1 MKLQINDTQ
10 SININTHLLIAG
22 SSGSGKSVSLHA
34 LILSAMEQ
42 GYKLALIDPKKVE
55 LSFYKNINNLLLP
68 IAKTAEE
75 AENTIQN
82 IYDLMESRYKK
93 MDKLEQRQSNEVP
106 ILLIID
112 EFSELIEQNKKLMQT
127 IERIASLGRACN
139 IHLIL
144 STQYPI
150 VKYVSNAI
158 KSNSA
163 RLCFRCK
170 SKMQYR
176 IILEHVPENKIP
188 LYSGIYQDDAGDE
201 TIVKARYYTDSEI
214 KKRCEE
220 NQKHGFITNLLTR

>member
-1 MKLQINDTQ
+1 MFLQINDNQ
-10 SININTHLLIAG
+10 NLQINTHLLIAG
-22 SSGSGKSVSLHA
+22 SSGSGKSVALHA
-34 LILSAMEQ
+34 LILSAMKQ
-42 GYKLALIDPKKVE
+42 GYKLTLVDPKRVE
-55 LSFYKNINNLLLP
+55 LSFYKNINNLLFP
-68 IAKTAEE
+68 IAKTSEE
-75 AENTIQN
+75 AESTIQN

-93 MDKLEQRQSNEVP
+93 MDKLEQRKSNEIP
-106 ILLIID
+106 ILLVID
-112 EFSELIEQNKKLMQT
+112 EFSELIEQNKRLMQT

-176 IILEHVPENKIP
+176 IILEHYPERSIP
-188 LYSGIYQDDAGDE
+188 LYHAIYQDDSGEE
-201 TIVKARYYTDSEI
+201 TLIKARYYTDLEI
-214 KKRCEE
+214 KKLCEE
-220 NQKHGFITNLLTR
+220 NQKQGFISNLLKR

>member
-1 MKLQINDTQ
+1 MFLQINDTQ
-10 SININTHLLIAG
+10 NININTHLLIAG
-22 SSGSGKSVSLHA
+22 SSGSGKSVTLHA

-42 GYKLALIDPKKVE
+42 GYKLALIDPKRVE
-55 LSFYKNINNLLLP
+55 LSFYKNINNLLFP
-68 IAKTAEE
+68 IAKSAEE
-75 AENTIQN
+75 AENATQN

-93 MDKLEQRQSNEVP
+93 MDKLEQRQSEETH
-106 ILLIID
+106 ILLVID
-112 EFSELIEQNKKLMQT
+112 EFAELIEQNKRLMQT

-188 LYSGIYQDDAGDE
+188 LYSGIYQDDAGNE

-214 KKRCEE
+214 KARCEE

>member
-1 MKLQINDTQ
+1 MILQISDTQ
-10 SININTHLLIAG
+10 QIQLNTHLLIAG

-34 LILSAMEQ
+34 LILSAMVQ
-42 GYKLALIDPKKVE
+42 GYKLALIDPKRVE

-68 IAKTAEE
+68 IAKNAEQ

-93 MDKLEQRQSNEVP
+93 MDRLEQRQSEETP
-106 ILLIID
+106 ILLVID
-112 EFSELIEQNKKLMQT
+112 EFAELIEQNKKLMQT

-176 IILEHVPENKIP
+176 IILEHYPEKTPP
-188 LYSGIYQDDAGDE
+188 LYTGIFQDDAGTE
-201 TIVKARYYTDSEI
+201 TLIKARYYTDSEI

-220 NQKHGFITNLLTR
+220 NQQKGFIYNLLKR

>member
-10 SININTHLLIAG
+10 CININTHLLIAG
-22 SSGSGKSVSLHA
+22 SSGSGKSVALHA

-42 GYKLALIDPKKVE
+42 GYKLALIDPKRVE
-55 LSFYKNINNLLLP
+55 LSFYKNINSLLLP
-68 IAKTAEE
+68 IAKSSEE

-176 IILEHVPENKIP
+176 IILEHYPEKTPP
-188 LYSGIYQDDAGDE
+188 LYHGIYQDDSGDE
-201 TIVKARYYTDSEI
+201 TIIKARYFTDSEI
-214 KKRCEE
+214 KKLCEE
-220 NQKHGFITNLLTR
+220 NQKHGFITSLLRR

>member
-1 MKLQINDTQ
+1 MILQISDTQ

-22 SSGSGKSVSLHA
+22 SSGSGKSVALHA

-42 GYKLALIDPKKVE
+42 GYKLALVDPKRVE

-68 IAKTAEE
+68 IAKNAEQ

-93 MDKLEQRQSNEVP
+93 MDKLEQRQSDEVP

-112 EFSELIEQNKKLMQT
+112 EFAELIEQNKKLMQT

-144 STQYPI
+144 SSQYPI
-150 VKYVSNAI
+150 VKYISNAI

-176 IILEHVPENKIP
+176 IILEHYPEKTPP
-188 LYSGIYQDDAGDE
+188 LYHGIYQDDAGNE

-214 KKRCEE
+214 KNLCEE
-220 NQKHGFITNLLTR
+220 NQKHGFISNLLAN

>member
-1 MKLQINDTQ
+1 MFLQINDNQ
-10 SININTHLLIAG
+10 NLQINTHLLIAG
-22 SSGSGKSVSLHA
+22 SSGSGKSVALHA

-42 GYKLALIDPKKVE
+42 GYKLALVDPKRVE

-68 IAKTAEE
+68 IAKSAEE

-93 MDKLEQRQSNEVP
+93 MDKLEQRQSNETP
-106 ILLIID
+106 ILLVID
-112 EFSELIEQNKKLMQT
+112 EFAELIEQNKKLMQT

-139 IHLIL
+139 IHLIM

-150 VKYVSNAI
+150 VKYISNAI

-214 KKRCEE
+214 KKLCEE
-220 NQKHGFITNLLTR
+220 NQKQEFITNLLYR

>member
-10 SININTHLLIAG
+10 YININTHLLIAG

-42 GYKLALIDPKKVE
+42 GYKLALIDPKRVE

-68 IAKTAEE
+68 IAKNAEQ

-82 IYDLMESRYKK
+82 IYDLMELRYKK
-93 MDKLEQRQSNEVP
+93 MDKLEQRQSDEVP

-112 EFSELIEQNKKLMQT
+112 EFAELIEQNKKLMQT

-150 VKYVSNAI
+150 VKYISNAI

-176 IILEHVPENKIP
+176 IILEHYPEKTPP
-188 LYSGIYQDDAGDE
+188 LFHGIYQDDSGNE
-201 TIVKARYYTDSEI
+201 TLIKARYYTDSEI
-214 KKRCEE
+214 KELCKE
-220 NQKHGFITNLLTR
+220 NQKHGFITSLLGR

>member
-1 MKLQINDTQ
+1 MILQISDTQ
-10 SININTHLLIAG
+10 YININTHLLIAG
-22 SSGSGKSVSLHA
+22 SSGSGKSVALHA

-42 GYKLALIDPKKVE
+42 GYKLALVDPKRVE

-68 IAKTAEE
+68 IAKTAEQ

-93 MDKLEQRQSNEVP
+93 IDKLEQRQSDEVP

-112 EFSELIEQNKKLMQT
+112 EFAELIEQNKKLMQT

-139 IHLIL
+139 IHLIM

-150 VKYVSNAI
+150 VKYISNAI

>member
-1 MKLQINDTQ
+1 MFLQISDNQ
-10 SININTHLLIAG
+10 NLQINTHLLIAG
-22 SSGSGKSVSLHA
+22 SSGSGKSVALHA

-42 GYKLALIDPKKVE
+42 GYKLALIDPKRVE
-55 LSFYKNINNLLLP
+55 LSFYKNINNLLFP
-68 IAKTAEE
+68 IAKSSEE
-75 AENTIQN
+75 AENVIQN

-93 MDKLEQRQSNEVP
+93 MDKSEQRKSNEIH
-106 ILLIID
+106 ILLVID
-112 EFSELIEQNKKLMQT
+112 EFAELIEQNKKLMQT

-150 VKYVSNAI
+150 VKYISNSI

-163 RLCFRCK
+163 RICFHCK

>member
-1 MKLQINDTQ
+1 MILQISDTQ
-10 SININTHLLIAG
+10 YININTHLLIAG
-22 SSGSGKSVSLHA
+22 SSGSGKSVFLHA

-42 GYKLALIDPKKVE
+42 GYKMALIDPKRVE

-68 IAKTAEE
+68 IAKTSEE

-93 MDKLEQRQSNEVP
+93 MDKLEQRQSEETP
-106 ILLIID
+106 ILLVID
-112 EFSELIEQNKKLMQT
+112 EFAELIEQNKRLMQT

-150 VKYVSNAI
+150 VKYISNAI

-163 RLCFRCK
+163 RLCLKCK

-176 IILEHVPENKIP
+176 IILEHVPETHIP
-188 LYSGIYQDDAGDE
+188 LYSGIFQDDSGEE
-201 TIVKARYYTDSEI
+201 TIIKARYYTDSEI
-214 KKRCEE
+214 KKLCEE
-220 NQKHGFITNLLTR
+220 NQKHGFITNLLRR

>member
-1 MKLQINDTQ
+1 MILQISDTQ
-10 SININTHLLIAG
+10 YININTHLLIAG
-22 SSGSGKSVSLHA
+22 SSGSGKSVALHA

-42 GYKLALIDPKKVE
+42 GYKLALVDPKRVE

-68 IAKTAEE
+68 IAKTSEE
-75 AENTIQN
+75 AENVIQN

-93 MDKLEQRQSNEVP
+93 MDKLEQRQSDEVS

-112 EFSELIEQNKKLMQT
+112 EFAELIEQNKKLMQT

-150 VKYVSNAI
+150 VKYISNAI

-163 RLCFRCK
+163 RLCFKCK

-188 LYSGIYQDDAGDE
+188 LYSGIFQDDSGDE
-201 TIVKARYYTDSEI
+201 TIVKARYYTDTEI

-220 NQKHGFITNLLTR
+220 NQKHGFISNLLTR

>member
-1 MKLQINDTQ
+1 MILQISDTQ
-10 SININTHLLIAG
+10 QIQLNTHLLIAG

-42 GYKLALIDPKKVE
+42 GFKMALIDPKRVE

-68 IAKTAEE
+68 IAKTAEQ

-93 MDKLEQRQSNEVP
+93 MDKLEQRQSDEVP
-106 ILLIID
+106 ILLVID
-112 EFSELIEQNKKLMQT
+112 EFAELIEQNKKLMQT

-188 LYSGIYQDDAGDE
+188 LYSGIFQDDSGEE
-201 TIVKARYYTDSEI
+201 TIIKARYYTDSEI

-220 NQKHGFITNLLTR
+220 NQKHGFITNLLTH

>member
-1 MKLQINDTQ
+1 MILQISDTQ
-10 SININTHLLIAG
+10 QIQLNTHLLIAG
-22 SSGSGKSVSLHA
+22 SSGSGKSVALHA

-42 GYKLALIDPKKVE
+42 GYKLALIDPKRVE

-68 IAKTAEE
+68 IAKTPEQ

-93 MDKLEQRQSNEVP
+93 MDKLEQRQSEETP
-106 ILLIID
+106 ILLVID
-112 EFSELIEQNKKLMQT
+112 EFAELIEQNKKLMQT

-188 LYSGIYQDDAGDE
+188 LYSGIFQDDSGDE
-201 TIVKARYYTDSEI
+201 TIIKARYYTDSEI
-214 KKRCEE
+214 KKLCEE
-220 NQKHGFITNLLTR
+220 NQKHGFITNLLIR

>member
-1 MKLQINDTQ
+1 MFLQINDTQ
-10 SININTHLLIAG
+10 NININTHLLIAG
-22 SSGSGKSVSLHA
+22 SSGSGKSVTLHA

-42 GYKLALIDPKKVE
+42 GYKLALIDPKRVE
-55 LSFYKNINNLLLP
+55 LSFYKNINNLLFP
-68 IAKTAEE
+68 IAKSAEE
-75 AENTIQN
+75 AENATQN

-93 MDKLEQRQSNEVP
+93 MDKLEQRQSEETH
-106 ILLIID
+106 ILLVID
-112 EFSELIEQNKKLMQT
+112 EFAELIEQNKRLMQT

-150 VKYVSNAI
+150 VKYVSNAT

-188 LYSGIYQDDAGDE
+188 LYSGIYQDDAGNE

-214 KKRCEE
+214 KARCEE

>member
-1 MKLQINDTQ
+1 MFLQINDNQ
-10 SININTHLLIAG
+10 NLQINTHLLIAG
-22 SSGSGKSVSLHA
+22 SSGSGKSVALHA

-42 GYKLALIDPKKVE
+42 GYKLALVDPKRVE
-55 LSFYKNINNLLLP
+55 LSFYKNINNLLFP
-68 IAKTAEE
+68 IAKSAEE
-75 AENTIQN
+75 AENVIQN

-93 MDKLEQRQSNEVP
+93 MDQLEQRKSNEIP
-106 ILLIID
+106 ILLVVD
-112 EFSELIEQNKKLMQT
+112 EFAELIEQNKRLMQT

-139 IHLIL
+139 IHLIM

-176 IILEHVPENKIP
+176 IILEHYPNRSIP
-188 LYSGIYQDDAGDE
+188 LYHGIYQDDSGEE
-201 TIVKARYYTDSEI
+201 TLIKARYYADSEI
-214 KKRCEE
+214 KALCKE
-220 NQKHGFITNLLTR
+220 NQKQGFIPNLLKR

>member
-1 MKLQINDTQ
+1 MILQINDNQ
-10 SININTHLLIAG
+10 QIQINTHLLIAG
-22 SSGSGKSVSLHA
+22 SSGSGKSVTLHA
-34 LILSAMEQ
+34 LILSAMKQ
-42 GYKLALIDPKKVE
+42 GYKLALVDPKRVE

-68 IAKTAEE
+68 IAKSSEE

-93 MDKLEQRQSNEVP
+93 MDKLEQRQSEETP
-106 ILLIID
+106 ILLVID
-112 EFSELIEQNKKLMQT
+112 EFAELIEQNKKLMQT

-176 IILEHVPENKIP
+176 IILEHYPEKTPP
-188 LYSGIYQDDAGDE
+188 LYNGIFQNDSGNE
-201 TIVKARYYTDSEI
+201 TLIKARYYTDTEI
-214 KKRCEE
+214 KALCEE
-220 NQKHGFITNLLTR
+220 NQKHGFITNLLYR

>member
-1 MKLQINDTQ
+1 MILQISDTQ

-22 SSGSGKSVSLHA
+22 SSGSGKSVTLHA

-42 GYKLALIDPKKVE
+42 GYKLALIDPKRVE

-68 IAKTAEE
+68 IAKTAEQ

-93 MDKLEQRQSNEVP
+93 MDKLEQRQSNETP
-106 ILLIID
+106 ILLVID
-112 EFSELIEQNKKLMQT
+112 EFAELIEQNKRLMQT
-127 IERIASLGRACN
+127 IKRIASLGRACN

-158 KSNSA
+158 KANSA

-176 IILEHVPENKIP
+176 IILEHYPDRTPP
-188 LYSGIYQDDAGDE
+188 LYHGIFQDDSGEE
-201 TIVKARYYTDSEI
+201 TLIQARYYTDTEI
-214 KKRCEE
+214 KKLCEE
-220 NQKHGFITNLLTR
+220 NKKHGFITNLLKR

>member
-1 MKLQINDTQ
+1 MILQISDTQ

-22 SSGSGKSVSLHA
+22 SSGSGKSVTLHA

-42 GYKLALIDPKKVE
+42 GFKMALVDPKRVE
-55 LSFYKNINNLLLP
+55 LSFYKNINNLLFP
-68 IAKTAEE
+68 IAKSVEE
-75 AENTIQN
+75 AENVIQN

-93 MDKLEQRQSNEVP
+93 MDKLEQRKSNEIP

-112 EFSELIEQNKKLMQT
+112 EFAELIGQNKKLMQT

-139 IHLIL
+139 IHLIM

-176 IILEHVPENKIP
+176 IILEHYPERTIP
-188 LYSGIYQDDAGDE
+188 LYHGIYQDDSGEE
-201 TIVKARYYTDSEI
+201 TLIKARYYTDQEI
-214 KKRCEE
+214 KNLCKE
-220 NQKHGFITNLLTR
+220 NQKQGFIPNLLKR

>member
-10 SININTHLLIAG
+10 YININTHLLIAG
-22 SSGSGKSVSLHA
+22 SSGSGKSVALHA

-42 GYKLALIDPKKVE
+42 GYKMALIDPKRVE
-55 LSFYKNINNLLLP
+55 LSFYKNISNLILP
-68 IAKTAEE
+68 IAKTAEQ

-93 MDKLEQRQSNEVP
+93 MDKLEQRQSDETP
-106 ILLIID
+106 ILLVID
-112 EFSELIEQNKKLMQT
+112 EFAELIEQNKKLMQT

-163 RLCFRCK
+163 RLCFKCK

-176 IILEHVPENKIP
+176 IILEHVPETHIP
-188 LYSGIYQDDAGDE
+188 LYSGIFQDDSGEE
-201 TIVKARYYTDSEI
+201 TIIKARYYTDSEI
-214 KKRCEE
+214 KALCEE
-220 NQKHGFITNLLTR
+220 NQKHGFITSLLKR

>member
-1 MKLQINDTQ
+1 
-10 SININTHLLIAG
+10 
-22 SSGSGKSVSLHA
+22 
-34 LILSAMEQ
+34 
-42 GYKLALIDPKKVE
+42 
-55 LSFYKNINNLLLP
+55 
-68 IAKTAEE
+68 
-75 AENTIQN
+75 
-82 IYDLMESRYKK
+82 MESRYIK
-93 MDKLEQRQSNEVP
+93 MDKLEQRQSAETP
-106 ILLIID
+106 ILLVHWV
-112 EFSELIEQNKKLMQT
+112 SLRELIEQNKKLMQT

-176 IILEHVPENKIP
+176 IILEHYPEKTPP
-188 LYSGIYQDDAGDE
+188 LYHGIFQDDSGDE

-214 KKRCEE
+214 KKLCEE
-220 NQKHGFITNLLTR
+220 NQKHGFITNLLRR

>member
-1 MKLQINDTQ
+1 MILQISDTQ
-10 SININTHLLIAG
+10 QIRLNTHLLIAG
-22 SSGSGKSVSLHA
+22 SSGSGKSVTLHA

-42 GYKLALIDPKKVE
+42 GYKMALIDPKRVE
-55 LSFYKNINNLLLP
+55 LSFYKNISNLILP
-68 IAKTAEE
+68 IAKTAEQ

-93 MDKLEQRQSNEVP
+93 MDKLEQRKSNEVP
-106 ILLIID
+106 ILLVID
-112 EFSELIEQNKKLMQT
+112 EFAELIGQNKKLMQT

-176 IILEHVPENKIP
+176 IILEHYPEKTPP
-188 LYSGIYQDDAGDE
+188 LYHGIYQDDSGEE
-201 TIVKARYYTDSEI
+201 TLIKARFYTDLEI
-214 KKRCEE
+214 KKLCEE
-220 NQKHGFITNLLTR
+220 NQKHGFITNLLRR

>member
-1 MKLQINDTQ
+1 MNLQINDNQ
-10 SININTHLLIAG
+10 QIQINTHLLIAG
-22 SSGSGKSVSLHA
+22 SSGSGKSVALHA

-42 GYKLALIDPKKVE
+42 GYKLALVDPKRVE
-55 LSFYKNINNLLLP
+55 LSFYKNTNNLLLP
-68 IAKTAEE
+68 IAKNAEQ

-93 MDKLEQRQSNEVP
+93 MDKLEQRQSEETP
-106 ILLIID
+106 ILLVID
-112 EFSELIEQNKKLMQT
+112 EFAELIEQNKKLMQT

-150 VKYVSNAI
+150 VKYISNAI

-163 RLCFRCK
+163 RLCFKCK

-188 LYSGIYQDDAGDE
+188 LYSGIYQDDAGNE
-201 TIVKARYYTDSEI
+201 TIIKARYYTDSEI
-214 KKRCEE
+214 KKLCEE
-220 NQKHGFITNLLTR
+220 NQKHGFITSLLGR

>member
-1 MKLQINDTQ
+1 MILQINDTQ

-22 SSGSGKSVSLHA
+22 SSGSGKSVALHA
-34 LILSAMEQ
+34 LILSTMEQ
-42 GYKLALIDPKKVE
+42 GYKLALVDPKRVE

-68 IAKTAEE
+68 IAKTAEQ

-93 MDKLEQRQSNEVP
+93 IDKLEQRQSDEVP

-112 EFSELIEQNKKLMQT
+112 EFAELIEQNKKLMQT

-139 IHLIL
+139 IHLIM

-150 VKYVSNAI
+150 VKYISNAI

-214 KKRCEE
+214 KNLCEE
-220 NQKHGFITNLLTR
+220 NQKHGFISNLLAN

>member
-1 MKLQINDTQ
+1 MILQINDNQTLQ
-10 SININTHLLIAG
+10 INTHLLIAG
-22 SSGSGKSVSLHA
+22 SSGSGKSVALHA
-34 LILSAMEQ
+34 LILSAMKQ
-42 GYKLALIDPKKVE
+42 GYKLALIDPKRVE

-68 IAKTAEE
+68 IAKTPEE

-188 LYSGIYQDDAGDE
+188 LYSGIFQDDSGDE
-201 TIVKARYYTDSEI
+201 TIIKARYYTDTEI
-214 KKRCEE
+214 KARCEE
-220 NQKHGFITNLLTR
+220 NQKHGFITNLLGR

>member
-1 MKLQINDTQ
+1 MILQISDTQ
-10 SININTHLLIAG
+10 YININTHLLIAG
-22 SSGSGKSVSLHA
+22 SSGSGKSVALHA

-42 GYKLALIDPKKVE
+42 GYKLALIDPKRVE

-68 IAKTAEE
+68 IAKTAEQ

-93 MDKLEQRQSNEVP
+93 MDKLEQRQSAETP

-112 EFSELIEQNKKLMQT
+112 EFAELIEQNKRLMQT

-150 VKYVSNAI
+150 VKYISNAI

-163 RLCFRCK
+163 RLCFHCK

-176 IILEHVPENKIP
+176 IILEHYPDRTPP
-188 LYSGIYQDDAGDE
+188 LYHGIFQDDSGAE
-201 TIVKARYYTDSEI
+201 TLIKARFYTDSEI
-214 KKRCEE
+214 KKQCEE
-220 NQKHGFITNLLTR
+220 NQKRGFISNLLKI

>member
-1 MKLQINDTQ
+1 MILQISDTQ
-10 SININTHLLIAG
+10 QIQLNTHLLIAG
-22 SSGSGKSVSLHA
+22 SSGSGKSVTLHA
-34 LILSAMEQ
+34 LIISAMKQ
-42 GYKLALIDPKKVE
+42 GYKLALIDPKRVE

-68 IAKTAEE
+68 IAKNAEQ
-75 AENTIQN
+75 AENAIQN
-82 IYDLMESRYKK
+82 IYNLMESRYKK
-93 MDKLEQRQSNEVP
+93 MDRLEQRQSTETP
-106 ILLIID
+106 ILLVID
-112 EFSELIEQNKKLMQT
+112 EFAELIEQNKRLMQT

-176 IILEHVPENKIP
+176 IILEHYPDRTPP
-188 LYSGIYQDDAGDE
+188 LYHGIFQDDSGEE
-201 TIVKARYYTDSEI
+201 TLIKARYYTDTEI
-214 KKRCEE
+214 KNLCEE
-220 NQKHGFITNLLTR
+220 NQKHGFITNLLHR

>member
-1 MKLQINDTQ
+1 MILQISDTQ
-10 SININTHLLIAG
+10 QIQLNTHLLIAG
-22 SSGSGKSVSLHA
+22 SSGSGKSVALHA

-42 GYKLALIDPKKVE
+42 GYKLALVDPKRVE

-68 IAKTAEE
+68 IAKNAEQ

-93 MDKLEQRQSNEVP
+93 MDKLEQRQSEETP
-106 ILLIID
+106 ILLVID
-112 EFSELIEQNKKLMQT
+112 EFAELIEQNKKLMQT

-150 VKYVSNAI
+150 VKYISNAI

-163 RLCFRCK
+163 RLCFKCK

-176 IILEHVPENKIP
+176 IILEHIPEKHIP
-188 LYSGIYQDDAGDE
+188 LYSGIYQDDSGNE
-201 TIVKARYYTDSEI
+201 TIIKARYYTDTEI
-214 KKRCEE
+214 KARCEE
-220 NQKHGFITNLLTR
+220 NQKHGFITNLLNR

>member
-10 SININTHLLIAG
+10 YININTHLLIAG

-42 GYKLALIDPKKVE
+42 GYKLALVDPKRVE

-68 IAKTAEE
+68 IAKNAEQ
-75 AENTIQN
+75 AESVINN

-93 MDKLEQRQSNEVP
+93 MDRLEQRQSEETP
-106 ILLIID
+106 ILLVID
-112 EFSELIEQNKKLMQT
+112 EFAELIEQNKKLMQT

-150 VKYVSNAI
+150 VKYISNAI

-163 RLCFRCK
+163 RLCFKCK

-188 LYSGIYQDDAGDE
+188 LYSGIFQDDSGDE

-220 NQKHGFITNLLTR
+220 NQKHGFITNLLTC

>member
-1 MKLQINDTQ
+1 MILQISDTQ
-10 SININTHLLIAG
+10 TIQLNTHLLIAG
-22 SSGSGKSVSLHA
+22 SSGSGKSVALHA
-34 LILSAMEQ
+34 LILSAMKQ
-42 GYKLALIDPKKVE
+42 GFKMALVDPKRVE

-68 IAKTAEE
+68 IAKNAEQ

-93 MDKLEQRQSNEVP
+93 MDRLEQRQSEETP
-106 ILLIID
+106 ILLVID
-112 EFSELIEQNKKLMQT
+112 EFAELIEQNKKLMQT

-176 IILEHVPENKIP
+176 IILEHVPENKTP
-188 LYSGIYQDDAGDE
+188 LYSGIFQDDTGNE

>member
-10 SININTHLLIAG
+10 YININTHLLIAG
-22 SSGSGKSVSLHA
+22 SSGSGKSVALHA

-42 GYKLALIDPKKVE
+42 GYKLALVDPKRVE

-68 IAKTAEE
+68 IAKNAEQ

-93 MDKLEQRQSNEVP
+93 MDKLEQRQSEETP
-106 ILLIID
+106 ILLVID
-112 EFSELIEQNKKLMQT
+112 EFAELIEQNKKLMQT

-201 TIVKARYYTDSEI
+201 TIMKARYYTDSEI

-220 NQKHGFITNLLTR
+220 NQKHGFITNLLRR

>member
-1 MKLQINDTQ
+1 MDLQINDTQ

-22 SSGSGKSVSLHA
+22 SSGSWKSVALHA
-34 LILSAMEQ
+34 LIISAMEQ
-42 GYKLALIDPKKVE
+42 GYKLALIDPKRVE

-68 IAKTAEE
+68 IAKTSEE
-75 AENTIQN
+75 SESVIQN

-93 MDKLEQRQSNEVP
+93 MDRLEQRQSDETP
-106 ILLIID
+106 ILLVID
-112 EFSELIEQNKKLMQT
+112 EFAELIEQNKKLMQT

-176 IILEHVPENKIP
+176 IILEHVPENKMP
-188 LYSGIYQDDAGDE
+188 LYSGIFQDDAGNE
-201 TIVKARYYTDSEI
+201 TLIKARYYTDSEI
-214 KKRCEE
+214 KKLCEE
-220 NQKHGFITNLLTR
+220 NQKHEFITNLLRR

>member
-1 MKLQINDTQ
+1 MKLQINDNQ
-10 SININTHLLIAG
+10 FLQINTHLLIAG

-42 GYKLALIDPKKVE
+42 GYKLALIDPKRVE

-68 IAKTAEE
+68 IAKNAEQ
-75 AENTIQN
+75 AESVINN

-93 MDKLEQRQSNEVP
+93 MDKLEQRRSEETP
-106 ILLIID
+106 ILLVID
-112 EFSELIEQNKKLMQT
+112 EFAELIEQNKKLMQT

-150 VKYVSNAI
+150 VKYISNAI

-163 RLCFRCK
+163 RLCFKCK

-188 LYSGIYQDDAGDE
+188 LYSGIFQDDSGDE
-201 TIVKARYYTDSEI
+201 TIIKARYYTDSEI
-214 KKRCEE
+214 KKLCEE
-220 NQKHGFITNLLTR
+220 NQKHGF

>member
-10 SININTHLLIAG
+10 YININTHLLIAG

-42 GYKLALIDPKKVE
+42 GYKLALVDPKRVE

-68 IAKTAEE
+68 IAKNAEQ
-75 AENTIQN
+75 AESVINN

-93 MDKLEQRQSNEVP
+93 MDKLEQRQSDETP
-106 ILLIID
+106 ILLVID
-112 EFSELIEQNKKLMQT
+112 EFAELIEQNKRLMQT

-150 VKYVSNAI
+150 VKYISNAI

-163 RLCFRCK
+163 RLCFKCK

-176 IILEHVPENKIP
+176 IILEHVPANNIP
-188 LYSGIYQDDAGDE
+188 LYSGIYQDDAGNE

>member
-1 MKLQINDTQ
+1 MFLQINDNQ
-10 SININTHLLIAG
+10 NLQINTHLLIAG
-22 SSGSGKSVSLHA
+22 SSGSGKSVALHA

-42 GYKLALIDPKKVE
+42 GYKLALIDPKRVE
-55 LSFYKNINNLLLP
+55 LSFYKNINNLFLP
-68 IAKTAEE
+68 IAKSSEE
-75 AENTIQN
+75 AENVIQN

-93 MDKLEQRQSNEVP
+93 MDKLEQHKSNEIP
-106 ILLIID
+106 ILLVID

-139 IHLIL
+139 IHLIM

-176 IILEHVPENKIP
+176 IILEHYPERSIP
-188 LYSGIYQDDAGDE
+188 LYHGIYQDDSGE
-201 TIVKARYYTDSEI
+201 EILIKARYYTDQEI
-214 KKRCEE
+214 KNLCKE
-220 NQKHGFITNLLTR
+220 NQKQGFIPNLLKR

>member
-1 MKLQINDTQ
+1 MILQINENQ
-10 SININTHLLIAG
+10 KIELNTHLLIAG
-22 SSGSGKSVSLHA
+22 SSGSGKSVALHA

-42 GYKLALIDPKKVE
+42 GYKLALVDPKRVE

-68 IAKTAEE
+68 IAKTAEQ

-93 MDKLEQRQSNEVP
+93 MDKLEQRQSDEVP

-112 EFSELIEQNKKLMQT
+112 EFAELIEQNKKLMQT

-139 IHLIL
+139 IHLIM

-150 VKYVSNAI
+150 VKYISNAI

>member
-1 MKLQINDTQ
+1 MILQINDNQTLQ
-10 SININTHLLIAG
+10 INTHLLIAG
-22 SSGSGKSVSLHA
+22 SSGSGKSVALHA
-34 LILSAMEQ
+34 LIISAMKQ
-42 GYKLALIDPKKVE
+42 GYKLALVDPKRVE
-55 LSFYKNINNLLLP
+55 LSFYKSINNLLLP
-68 IAKTAEE
+68 IAKTAEQ

-176 IILEHVPENKIP
+176 IILEHLPEITIP
-188 LYSGIYQDDAGDE
+188 KYHGIFQDDSGDE
-201 TIVKARYYTDSEI
+201 TLIKARYYTDSEI
-214 KKRCEE
+214 KKLCEE
-220 NQKHGFITNLLTR
+220 NQKHGFITNLLRR

>member
-1 MKLQINDTQ
+1 MILQINDNQ
-10 SININTHLLIAG
+10 QIQINTHLLIAG
-22 SSGSGKSVSLHA
+22 SSGSGKSVALHA

-42 GYKLALIDPKKVE
+42 GYKLALIDPKRVE

-68 IAKTAEE
+68 IAKNAEQ

-93 MDKLEQRQSNEVP
+93 MDKLEQRQSDEVP

-112 EFSELIEQNKKLMQT
+112 EFAELIMQNKQLMQT

-150 VKYVSNAI
+150 VKYISNAI

-163 RLCFRCK
+163 RLCFKCK
-170 SKMQYR
+170 LKMQYR
-176 IILEHVPENKIP
+176 IILEHAPERKIP
-188 LYSGIYQDDAGDE
+188 LYSGIYQDDSGDE
-201 TIVKARYYTDSEI
+201 TIIKARYYTDSEI

-220 NQKHGFITNLLTR
+220 NQKHGFITNLLGR